1 MEKTL
6 KRIDIYVIVF
16 ALIVAGYFV
25 WSANQVLGGAP
36 AGLPATIGTSSTVLV
51 GTSTP
56 MTLTATTT
64 GCAARIIT
72 TGAQAIRISFSHHL
86 SSTTLGNGIGHFQG
100 GSTTVAYD
108 SGLYGCD
115 FTTAL
120 GVYEGGD
127 ILGSESSSTVTV
139 TVSF

>member
-1 MEKTL
+1 MKTYHIIAL
-6 KRIDIYVIVF
+6 LVVGLVI
-16 ALIVAGYFV
+16 GYFITSIPLKSNFG
-25 WSANQVLGGAP
+25 SAVSGVQSTV
-36 AGLPATIGTSSTVLV
+36 GTSPTVLV

-56 MTLTATTT
+56 VTLTATST
-64 GCAARIIT
+64 GCASRIIT
-72 TGAQAIRISFSHHL
+72 TGAQAIKISFSHHL
-86 SSTTLGNGIGHFQG
+86 SSSTLGNNIGHFQG

-115 FTTAL
+115 FVTAR

-139 TVSF
+139 TTTY